1 MEYNYLKKIATGA
14 ILWLLA
20 STSFAQSYPSKPVKV
35 VVPYPPGTAVDVV
48 TRMVTQS
55 LAASFGQAFVVEN
68 RSGAGS
74 TIGTAAVASA
84 PADGYTVL
92 VQSSALTST
101 PALMQSL
108 PYDTARDFA
117 GVTTLADLQLV
128 LVVAKSTGIKSVQE
142 LIAAARAR
150 PGALSFASAGI
161 GTSTH
166 IGTEKFRIAAGFDAL
181 HVPFRSTPEAVNE
194 TLAGRTDFSVTTI
207 PTALPGVQDGRLVAI
222 AMLSQRSPLLPN
234 VPTIVE
240 AGVPD
245 GDYVSWIGMV
255 APAKTPREIVNRL
268 HQEIAKAQAAPDVK
282 DRFAKIGMAPIAMTP
297 EQFDAL
303 IKRDLTK
310 NAQLI
315 KSLGIKAQ

>member
-1 MEYNYLKKIATGA
+1 MLFGASVSSSAAILALHVDIFVLLTVLILPLRRQSATRGGPVEYNYLKKIATGA

-55 LAASFGQAFVVEN
+55 MAASFGQAFVVEN

-74 TIGTAAVASA
+74 TIDTAAVASA

-150 PGALSFASAGI
+150 PGALAGI

-166 IGTEKFRIAAGFDAL
+166 IGTEKFRTVSRTRDTHRLVDCDARIRSDAVGRISVDAL
-181 HVPFRSTPEAVNE
+181 HGLRC
-194 TLAGRTDFSVTTI
+194 AGCI
-207 PTALPGVQDGRLVAI
+207 DGRSA
-222 AMLSQRSPLLPN
+222 
-234 VPTIVE
+234 
-240 AGVPD
+240 
-245 GDYVSWIGMV
+245 
-255 APAKTPREIVNRL
+255 
-268 HQEIAKAQAAPDVK
+268 
-282 DRFAKIGMAPIAMTP
+282 
-297 EQFDAL
+297 
-303 IKRDLTK
+303 
-310 NAQLI
+310 
-315 KSLGIKAQ
+315 